1 MQGKDIILGILSKKE
16 RSGYEIN
23 DILQNQLSYFYDGTY
38 GMIYPTLRKLEKD
51 GKILKEVV
59 IQEGRPNKNI
69 YAITESG
76 KEEFDDY
83 LQSEI
88 DDETFKSDFLM
99 RLFFGTSLDKAAL
112 KQLLKEEI
120 ARKEEKINRLN
131 DNFKLWKNEGGL
143 TSTQE
148 ITIKYGLAQ
157 YESTKKVLED
167 ELVKL
172 GGSLK

>member
-1 MQGKDIILGILSKKE
+1 MQGKDIVLGILSKKE

-51 GKILKEVV
+51 GKISKEVV

-76 KEEFDDY
+76 REEFDTY

-99 RLFFGTSLDKAAL
+99 RLFFGISLDEMAL
-112 KQLLKEEI
+112 KELLEEEV
-120 ARKEEKINRLN
+120 ARKEERINRLN
-131 DNFKLWKNEGGL
+131 ENFKLWKNEGNL

-157 YESTKKVLED
+157 YKATKEVLET
-167 ELVKL
+167 ELAKL
-172 GGSLK
+172 KASSK

>member
-51 GKILKEVV
+51 GKITKEVV
-59 IQEGRPNKNI
+59 IQDGRPNKNI

-76 KEEFDDY
+76 KKELASY
-83 LQSEI
+83 LQSDVNDEI
-88 DDETFKSDFLM
+88 FKSDFLM
-99 RLFFGTSLDKAAL
+99 RLFFGNSLNDDDL
-112 KQLLKEEI
+112 EQLIREEI
-120 ARKEEKINRLN
+120 ERKEEKIKRLSEN
-131 DNFKLWKNEGGL
+131 LEIWKKKGEL
-143 TSTQE
+143 TPTQE

-157 YESTKKVLED
+157 YKSTNKVLEE
-167 ELVKL
+167 ELAK
-172 GGSLK
+172 

>member
-1 MQGKDIILGILSKKE
+1 
-16 RSGYEIN
+16 
-23 DILQNQLSYFYDGTY
+23 
-38 GMIYPTLRKLEKD
+38 MIYPTLRKLEKD

-99 RLFFGTSLDKAAL
+99 RLFLEL
-112 KQLLKEEI
+112 LWIKQL
-120 ARKEEKINRLN
+120 
-131 DNFKLWKNEGGL
+131 
-143 TSTQE
+143 
-148 ITIKYGLAQ
+148 
-157 YESTKKVLED
+157 
-167 ELVKL
+167 
-172 GGSLK
+172 